1 MAGRTGGVKQSVFR
15 VSLMMCAVLVSAACD
30 SGGQAR
36 TGGDV
41 TIGLSLSTLDNPFFV
56 AMKAG
61 VEKTAAEL
69 GASVIVLNA
78 GNDASVQADQVRTL
92 TERRVGVIIINP
104 VDSRQA
110 KQAAD
115 IAQAA
120 LVPLVSVDRSVYG
133 GAVASEVASDNVQGG
148 ALAAIALG
156 RAANGNV
163 VHLTG
168 VAGASATYDRGTGFE
183 QGLNSGGIRVVA
195 TRTADFSRARA
206 VQVMTDL
213 MRAGKNIEGVFADN
227 DEMALGA
234 IEALGARAGAEVQ
247 VVGFDGTPEALGAVA
262 DGTMAATVAQQPDL
276 LGRNAVE
283 QAVRAARG
291 EKVQQVVDVPVKV
304 VTKDNAAAFRR

>member
-1 MAGRTGGVKQSVFR
+1 
-15 VSLMMCAVLVSAACD
+15 
-30 SGGQAR
+30 
-36 TGGDV
+36 
-41 TIGLSLSTLDNPFFV
+41 
-56 AMKAG
+56 
-61 VEKTAAEL
+61 
-69 GASVIVLNA
+69 
-78 GNDASVQADQVRTL
+78 
-92 TERRVGVIIINP
+92 VGVIIINP

-110 KQAAD
+110 KEAAD
-115 IAQAA
+115 IAQTA

-234 IEALGARAGAEVQ
+234 IEALGARSGAEVQ
-247 VVGFDGTPEALGAVA
+247 VVGFDGTPEALDAVA

-276 LGRNAVE
+276 LGRSAVE

-291 EKVQQVVDVPVKV
+291 ESVRQVVDVPVQV
-304 VTKDNAAAFRR
+304 VTKDNAAAFRK